1 MTSRPQTFRAAFN
14 KRRLFNTAAESGRTL
29 NFKYIILVENLV
41 QVMLRGVTLSVAII
55 TGELIYVTAEDF
67 WLLFK
72 EESGKRIWVN
82 NAILDLQKS
91 SCKNGFFQ
99 MLRVDESD

>member
-55 TGELIYVTAEDF
+55 AGELIYVTAEDF

-72 EESGKRIWVN
+72 EESGKSIWVN
-82 NAILDLQKS
+82 NAILDLQ
-91 SCKNGFFQ
+91 KNGFFQ

>member
-1 MTSRPQTFRAAFN
+1 M
-14 KRRLFNTAAESGRTL
+14 

-72 EESGKRIWVN
+72 RN
-82 NAILDLQKS
+82 NQVKVF
-91 SCKNGFFQ
+91 G
-99 MLRVDESD
+99 